1 MKLRLSLPVIVEG
14 RYDKINLDSL
24 LDTLVITTE
33 GFGLFNDPEKREY
46 IKKVCQDGVIV
57 ATDSDGAGNMIR
69 AHLRGLLPPESIIN
83 VYIPQ
88 VKGKEKRKSAPS
100 AEGFLGVEGTDAK
113 TLYELF
119 LPYADGG
126 RIRRCTLD
134 RGRLYSL
141 GLTGG
146 ENSAKKRAKLCRIA
160 GLPQNITAKALWQ
173 AIETSYDAQGA
184 EELLK
189 KFAEDCE

>member
-14 RYDKINLDSL
+14 RYDKIKLDSL

-46 IKKVCQDGVIV
+46 IKTVCQGGVIV
-57 ATDSDGAGNMIR
+57 ANDSDGAGNMIR

-113 TLYELF
+113 TLYGLF

>member
-14 RYDKINLDSL
+14 RYDRIKLDSL
-24 LDTLVITTE
+24 LDTLIITTE

-46 IKKVCQDGVIV
+46 IKKVCRDGVIV

-126 RIRRCTLD
+126 RIKRCTLD

-141 GLTGG
+141 GLSGG
-146 ENSAKKRAKLCRIA
+146 ENSAEKRAQLCRIA
-160 GLPQNITAKALWQ
+160 GLPQNITAKALWL
-173 AIETSYDAQGA
+173 AIETTYDAQGA

-189 KFAEDCE
+189 KFAEGCE

>member
-14 RYDKINLDSL
+14 RYDRIKLDSL
-24 LDTLVITTE
+24 LDTLIITTE

-46 IKKVCQDGVIV
+46 IKKVCRDGVIV

-119 LPYADGG
+119 LPYAGG
-126 RIRRCTLD
+126 QIKRCTLD

-141 GLTGG
+141 GLSGG
-146 ENSAKKRAKLCRIA
+146 ENSAEKRAQLCRIA

-173 AIETSYDAQGA
+173 AIETTYDAQGA

-189 KFAEDCE
+189 RFAEGCE